1 MFASLAPRLRAMGWL
16 ATIPLMPPGRD
27 RDGNPVNTKRPA
39 ITGWETFNSRAPTD
53 PEISAWARFYPAG
66 GIGLAYGPDRVV
78 GIDLDWQDRETAAA
92 TWDIAQRILGP
103 TPLIRIGA
111 PPKRL
116 ALYRAA
122 DGLRVEGKAFGGFEV
137 FTRSGQTV
145 LYGLH
150 PGTGRAYAWP
160 EESPLTV
167 GPDKLPVVTSEHITA
182 LIQGLAPYRPARALP
197 PRSPSP
203 RPSGAACRAPS
214 MAASDRT
221 TGMAAEL
228 MPALREAPD
237 PIAEAA
243 AILAATP
250 HGQRHYT
257 MVGAVV
263 ALMHLGHSDTDIR
276 VALEPVYID
285 LTAETDR
292 PQARR
297 VFGNAIAW
305 ARDRIGPDDATAM
318 ATVPMEAIASAWA
331 ARWGRG

>member
-1 MFASLAPRLRAMGWL
+1 MGWL

-103 TPLIRIGA
+103 TPLIKIGA

-145 LYGLH
+145 LFALH

-182 LIQGLAPYRPARALP
+182 LIQCLAPYRPARALP
-197 PRSPSP
+197 PRSPRHAPQEPPAGPRAWPPVTGPREWPPSCCQSSAKLQTPLP
-203 RPSGAACRAPS
+203 RPPPS
-214 MAASDRT
+214 WPRRRT
-221 TGMAAEL
+221 
-228 MPALREAPD
+228 
-237 PIAEAA
+237 
-243 AILAATP
+243 
-250 HGQRHYT
+250 
-257 MVGAVV
+257 
-263 ALMHLGHSDTDIR
+263 
-276 VALEPVYID
+276 
-285 LTAETDR
+285 
-292 PQARR
+292 
-297 VFGNAIAW
+297 GNATTRWW
-305 ARDRIGPDDATAM
+305 ARSSR
-318 ATVPMEAIASAWA
+318 
-331 ARWGRG
+331 

>member
-1 MFASLAPRLRAMGWL
+1 MAGDHSADASRPR
-16 ATIPLMPPGRD
+16 PGRQPSEHEASHYL
-27 RDGNPVNTKRPA
+27 RLAGFQQTR
-39 ITGWETFNSRAPTD
+39 PTD
-53 PEISAWARFYPAG
+53 PEVSAWARSYPAS

-78 GIDLDWQDRETAAA
+78 GIDLDWQYRETATA
-92 TWDIAQRILGP
+92 TWDITQRILGP

-116 ALYRAA
+116 ALYRAT
-122 DGLRVEGKAFGGFEV
+122 DGLRVEGRAFGGFEV

-182 LIQGLAPYRPARALP
+182 LIQCLAPYRLARALP
-197 PRSPSP
+197 P
-203 RPSGAACRAPS
+203 
-214 MAASDRT
+214 SDRT
-221 TGMAAEL
+221 TGIAAEL
-228 MPALREAPD
+228 IRALREAPNA
-237 PIAEAA
+237 ITEAA

-276 VALEPVYID
+276 VALGPVYID

-318 ATVPMEAIASAWA
+318 ATVPMGPSPRPGPRDGDADEL
-331 ARWGRG
+331 ARPLHPHYRRRYRVCPR

>member
-1 MFASLAPRLRAMGWL
+1 MFASLAPRLRAMGWV

-145 LYGLH
+145 LFALH

-160 EESPLTV
+160 EGSPLTV

-182 LIQGLAPYRPARALP
+182 LIQCLAPYRPARASPTPEPVATPL
-197 PRSPSP
+197 RS
-203 RPSGAACRAPS
+203 RLQAPS

-237 PIAEAA
+237 ALAEAG

-297 VFGNAIAW
+297 VIGNAIAW
-305 ARDRIGPDDATAM
+305 ARDRIGPDDATVM

-331 ARWGRG
+331 ARWRRG

>member
-1 MFASLAPRLRAMGWL
+1 MGWV

-53 PEISAWARFYPAG
+53 SEVLAWARSYPAS
-66 GIGLAYGPDRVV
+66 GIGLAYGPDGVV
-78 GIDLDWQDRETAAA
+78 GIDLDWQDREIAAA
-92 TWDIAQRILGP
+92 TWNVARRILGP

-122 DGLRVEGKAFGGFEV
+122 DGLRIEGRAFGGFEV
-137 FTRSGQTV
+137 FSRSGQTV
-145 LYGLH
+145 LFALH
-150 PGTGRAYAWP
+150 PGTGRAYSWL
-160 EESPLTV
+160 EESPLTIR
-167 GPDKLPVVTSEHITA
+167 PDELPVVISAHITA
-182 LIQGLAPYRPARALP
+182 LIQALAPYRPPR
-197 PRSPSP
+197 RSPSP
-203 RPSGAACRAPS
+203 CPSGAVCRTPS
-214 MAASDRT
+214 MAASGRT

-237 PIAEAA
+237 AVAEAA
-243 AILAATP
+243 AILATTP
-250 HGQRHYT
+250 HGQRHHM

-305 ARDRIGPDDATAM
+305 ARDRIGPDDATAVTRPYP
-318 ATVPMEAIASAWA
+318 AL
-331 ARWGRG
+331 

>member
-1 MFASLAPRLRAMGWL
+1 MGWL
-16 ATIPLMPPGRD
+16 AIIPLMPPGRD

-53 PEISAWARFYPAG
+53 PEISAWARFYPDG
-66 GIGLAYGPDRVV
+66 GIGLAYGPDGVV
-78 GIDLDWQDRETAAA
+78 GIDLDWQDRETATA
-92 TWDIAQRILGP
+92 TWDVAQRILGP

-122 DGLRVEGKAFGGFEV
+122 DGLRVDGKAFGGFEV

-150 PGTGRAYAWP
+150 PRTGRAYAWP
-160 EESPLTV
+160 EKSPLTV
-167 GPDKLPVVTSEHITA
+167 GPDELPVVTSEHITA
-182 LIQGLAPYRPARALP
+182 LIQWLAPYRLARALP

-228 MPALREAPD
+228 LPVLREAPD

-263 ALMHLGHSDTDIR
+263 ALMHLGHADTDIR
-276 VALEPVYID
+276 IALEPVYID

-318 ATVPMEAIASAWA
+318 ATVPMEAIAAAWA
-331 ARWGRG
+331 ARWRRG